1 MKRAATH
8 KINIDEGGVGRDGG
22 IQENK
27 DQIQEEEQLERNLII
42 FKSFLFVLY
51 MGRELQQQQ

>member
-1 MKRAATH
+1 MR
-8 KINIDEGGVGRDGG
+8 GGVGRDGG